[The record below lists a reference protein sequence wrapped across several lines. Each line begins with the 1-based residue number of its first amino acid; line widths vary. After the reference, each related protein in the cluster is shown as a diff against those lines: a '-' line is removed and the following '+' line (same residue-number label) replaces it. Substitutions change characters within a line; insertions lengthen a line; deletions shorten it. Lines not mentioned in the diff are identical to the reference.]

1 MCLKVSIGTKKVL
14 KTIYSSLDY
23 LSTRLDPEELK
34 ALLRKHSEAFTDE
47 EIVELG
53 ELYYSAKA
61 GGSVRFDK
69 FIEAVDR
76 VVAGVNGSTNP
87 SDEVKYE
94 DKAEHFRTS
103 GRHPLGV
110 GRDGGTFIKY
120 AKFRTC
126 CIRKIK

>member
-1 MCLKVSIGTKKVL
+1 MKELLK
-14 KTIYSSLDY
+14 
-23 LSTRLDPEELK
+23 
-34 ALLRKHSEAFTDE
+34 KHSDAFTDS

-76 VVAGVNGSTNP
+76 VVAGVNDGKT
-87 SDEVKYE
+87 DEVKYE
-94 DKAEHFRTS
+94 DAAEHFRTS

-110 GRDGGTFIKY
+110 GRDGGKYEQNKRQGRIKSK
-120 AKFRTC
+120 AT
-126 CIRKIK
+126 